1 MPRFGKYKDLNINT
15 FYLGIHYAA
24 QYKFHTHYFYISVF
38 AIGVKPE
45 TSLVENF
52 AALCLGITQQKKINT
67 VYKLYI
73 KMV

>member
-1 MPRFGKYKDLNINT
+1 MLRFGKYKDLNINT
-15 FYLGIHYAA
+15 FYLGINYAT
-24 QYKFHTHYFYISVF
+24 QYKDYFYISVF

-52 AALCLGITQQKKINT
+52 AALCLGITQQKNT